1 MDDDNHDELSDR
13 QRIWRALIV
22 TTTAGLAVVLP
33 LCCIAAAGIGFL
45 LAFLNTMDQM
55 D

>member
-22 TTTAGLAVVLP
+22 ATTAGLAVFLP
-33 LCCIAAAGIGFL
+33 LSCFL